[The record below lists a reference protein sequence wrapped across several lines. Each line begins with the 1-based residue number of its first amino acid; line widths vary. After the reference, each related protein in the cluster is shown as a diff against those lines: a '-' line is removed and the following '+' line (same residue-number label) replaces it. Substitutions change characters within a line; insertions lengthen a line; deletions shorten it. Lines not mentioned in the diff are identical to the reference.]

1 MTAENEIQERIQDID
16 LRDEM
21 QESFLEYSYSVIYAR
36 ALPDARDG
44 LKPVQRRIIYQMGD
58 MGLRPDKGHVKSARV
73 AGEVM
78 GKLHPHGDSAI
89 YDAMVRLAQPFT
101 LRVPLIDGHG
111 NFGSLDDGPAAARY
125 TEARLSPAALLMNQ
139 DLDEDTVDFRP
150 NYDAQLT
157 EPEVLPAAFP
167 NLLVNGSSG
176 IAVGMA
182 TNMAPHNLRE
192 VVAAAR
198 HLLEN
203 PHATLDDLMAHLP
216 GPDLPTGAI
225 ITNLEGIREAYESGR
240 GIFKMRAKVA
250 VESVGPRKLGLV
262 VTELPYLVGPEKVI
276 EKIKDGVN
284 SKKLQGI
291 SDVTDLTDRANGLKL
306 VIGLKTGF
314 DPAAVLELLY
324 KFTPLEESFGINN
337 VTLVAGRPA
346 TLGLRDLLGVYLA
359 HRVLVTRRRSKNR
372 LGKKQARLH
381 LLEGLLIAIL
391 SIDEVIQ
398 VIRSSEEADEERAK
412 LMQVFDLSAEQAE
425 YILELRLRR
434 LTKFS
439 KIELYAEAAKLRA
452 TQQNI
457 KTQESSRVRD
467 MLDRELARL
476 PLDLAEVQF
485 NANKDKLTGSD
496 ELIIKGKLDTM
507 RREVQQQQ
515 QKAEEQTIRTNVSS
529 RIDALLSTP
538 FGDPAKG
545 IPPAALASV
554 PPEIKVPT
562 SNGGV
567 VSIST
572 NELVQA
578 NLNRRF
584 AEIDASPGTPDDKIR
599 LKADLVASNPVKY
612 DGWSRIAAGA
622 NNLALDQTTGKASP
636 AFVEAAKLY
645 GDVSPHY
652 AGLLDKY
659 FPDNG
664 TAKRA
669 VAATVAAARARTLNP
684 GDPPDYAEAARDVL
698 LRVPNWKAFSNLTF
712 QQKRPDE
719 YFDKQIKSI
728 ASGGDKS
735 VKNRGDVANEVR
747 TLTEFYAAAGNMTE
761 KDALAEAI
769 KQVSASH
776 INVNG
781 WAVNSQG
788 NLPTSGQNTL
798 TVRQLEFLLQKAS
811 EQYHAA
817 NKDLLPGFGVE
828 DITFR
833 PGPRDG
839 TWIPAYGNTGM
850 IAPNAQGW
858 IITNKALLEV
868 LGESASNAKS
878 VNADLDRMF
887 GKSRT
892 LPRAPSYFVGGP
904 GGIPGDAKLPGLGS
918 IFGTSE

>member
-1 MTAENEIQERIQDID
+1 MTSFSGGGRVMRNRISEPPTVGRQVLPNAPGIVAPRTVSSSVLTQLDQFLGAINSVDRLANSAANYANTVDSINRRTAAEAQAAQDQIRRDAERSQKEMEAAQTFDRGIAKESADLNAPRLTDLVSNGKIGRLQGETDQQFVARVTDPFVPADASASYRQKFVDELGPKIMAAEIGFQKEARSRAESDIIVAGSNAAYASQSPEEINAAIKAVEQSAGPMAMTKQAD
-16 LRDEM
+16 L
-21 QESFLEYSYSVIYAR
+21 I
-36 ALPDARDG
+36 
-44 LKPVQRRIIYQMGD
+44 LKPALER
-58 MGLRPDKGHVKSARV
+58 
-73 AGEVM
+73 
-78 GKLHPHGDSAI
+78 
-89 YDAMVRLAQPFT
+89 
-101 LRVPLIDGHG
+101 
-111 NFGSLDDGPAAARY
+111 AAARG
-125 TEARLSPAALLMNQ
+125 
-139 DLDEDTVDFRP
+139 DEKTF
-150 NYDAQLT
+150 
-157 EPEVLPAAFP
+157 
-167 NLLVNGSSG
+167 NLLSTAYLQRNGD
-176 IAVGMA
+176 A
-182 TNMAPHNLRE
+182 T
-192 VVAAAR
+192 
-198 HLLEN
+198 
-203 PHATLDDLMAHLP
+203 
-216 GPDLPTGAI
+216 
-225 ITNLEGIREAYESGR
+225 
-240 GIFKMRAKVA
+240 KV
-250 VESVGPRKLGLV
+250 E
-262 VTELPYLVGPEKVI
+262 
-276 EKIKDGVN
+276 
-284 SKKLQGI
+284 
-291 SDVTDLTDRANGLKL
+291 
-306 VIGLKTGF
+306 
-314 DPAAVLELLY
+314 
-324 KFTPLEESFGINN
+324 
-337 VTLVAGRPA
+337 
-346 TLGLRDLLGVYLA
+346 
-359 HRVLVTRRRSKNR
+359 
-372 LGKKQARLH
+372 
-381 LLEGLLIAIL
+381 
-391 SIDEVIQ
+391 
-398 VIRSSEEADEERAK
+398 
-412 LMQVFDLSAEQAE
+412 
-425 YILELRLRR
+425 
-434 LTKFS
+434 
-439 KIELYAEAAKLRA
+439 AEAAKLRA
-452 TQQNI
+452 TQENI
-457 KTQESSRVRD
+457 KTQDSSRVRD